1 MAEGILHR
9 RGFLRQLCSLP
20 MLGGSVALL
29 GAPTAVAEPI
39 TPDLFEAYD
48 RWLTLERYFLMEE
61 KAQPTRG
68 QMFSRPPRPSF
79 VGWSTSE
86 IAGYR
91 RAEENMIRVED
102 EFRAEWCHFRARAKL
117 GVDLF
122 KSPVDRHYLSDEMAI
137 VSPPA
142 STRAA
147 LVLSAVGINWRG
159 Q

>member
-1 MAEGILHR
+1 MGEGILPR
-9 RGFLRQLCSLP
+9 RGFLRQLCTLP

-48 RWLTLERYFLMEE
+48 RWLTLERYLLVEE
-61 KAQPTRG
+61 KPQPTRG

-79 VGWSTSE
+79 VGWSSDG
-86 IAGYR
+86 IANYW
-91 RAEENMIRVED
+91 RAEENMMRVED

-117 GVDLF
+117 GGGLF
-122 KSPVDRHYLSDEMAI
+122 KSPVDRHYLSEDMAI
-137 VSPPA
+137 VSPAA

-147 LVLSAVGINWRG
+147 LVLSAVGVNWRG
-159 Q
+159 

>member
-1 MAEGILHR
+1 MSNGILPR
-9 RGFLRQLCSLP
+9 RGFLRQLCTLP

-29 GAPTAVAEPI
+29 GATTAVAEPI

-48 RWLTLERYFLMEE
+48 RWLTLERYLLVEE
-61 KAQPTRG
+61 KAQPREIW
-68 QMFSRPPRPSF
+68 QRPPRPSF
-79 VGWSTSE
+79 AGWGTGE
-86 IAGYR
+86 IADYQ
-91 RAEENMIRVED
+91 RAEENMTRIED
-102 EFRAEWCHFRARAKL
+102 EFIAEWCHFRARAKL
-117 GVDLF
+117 GGELF
-122 KSPVDRHYLSDEMAI
+122 KSPVDRHYLSEDMAI